1 MEELHFSDEFVA
13 SLAGVTQLE
22 NISCIGKYDAT
33 ILLFVNR
40 ISGKDGVCITG
51 SSVVFIIFS

>member
-1 MEELHFSDEFVA
+1 MEELHFSDESVA

-22 NISCIGKYDAT
+22 NISCVGKYDAT

-40 ISGKDGVCITG
+40 ISGKDGVCIIG